1 MKYRRI
7 KTLTKKQNR
16 GLVKIEFNW
25 DGEPPMPGQF
35 FMLTVERLDIFL
47 PRPFSVF
54 DFHNGVLSFLIKPV
68 GRFTNILMNTDTF
81 NIMGPLGNPAPLFKS
96 GIFVGGGIGV
106 APLHYHAKQTENF
119 VFIAGSLTDD
129 LRFFISD
136 LEKRGRVIYTTEDG
150 SYGVK
155 GVVTEPLE
163 EILKE
168 EKNIP
173 VFACGPVPML
183 KKVKEITGG
192 RNTYLYMEQV
202 MGCGTGGCK
211 GCAIKTKDG
220 YKMVCSDGPVFNAM
234 EVLFE

>member
-7 KTLTKKQNR
+7 QPIVKQQNK
-16 GLVKIEFNW
+16 GLVKVEFKW

-35 FMLTVERLDIFL
+35 FMLTLERLDIFL

-54 DFHNGVLSFLIKPV
+54 DFQNGVLSFLIKPI
-68 GRFTNILMNTDTF
+68 GRFTNLIMDTDDF
-81 NIMGPLGNPAPLFKS
+81 HIMGPLGNPAPFATS

-106 APLHYHAKQTENF
+106 APLHFHAKQTENF
-119 VFIAGSLTDD
+119 IFIAGSLTDD

-155 GVVTEPLE
+155 GLATEPLE

-168 EKNIP
+168 KREIP

-183 KKVKEITGG
+183 EKVKEITGG

-211 GCAIKTKDG
+211 GCAIKTTDG
-220 YKMVCSDGPVFNAM
+220 YKMVCSDGPVFNAV
-234 EVLFE
+234 EVIFE